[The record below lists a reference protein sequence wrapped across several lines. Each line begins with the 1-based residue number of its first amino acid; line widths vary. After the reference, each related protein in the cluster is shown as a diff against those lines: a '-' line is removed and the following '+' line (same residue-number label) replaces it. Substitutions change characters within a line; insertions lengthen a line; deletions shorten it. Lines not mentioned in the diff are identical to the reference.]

1 MLGQVLSLVCLA
13 ILLQVSRAAVVSG
26 RVDSTT
32 LDIALSDVLERQV
45 AGESVPTGLPSTSAS
60 ATATTLSYSPQS
72 SATSTW
78 DSSSSFSLS
87 STNSIP
93 SSSASFSTASSYPSS
108 SAPVT
113 ACTPIFVSSSAS
125 GLSSTAGPATSSTF
139 ATPTPL
145 PSAIAPSPITVTAIE
160 PPTLYTNRGRQNII
174 VSGNGFSILRTAEFC
189 IRLTN
194 ITIADGATSV
204 TTLSDSA
211 VAIAVDTDA
220 IGLNG
225 DVYRNGSLIISIS
238 GTADVVRDVRWVDP
252 VKSIATIVS
261 PSKVTIGVGSPVHII
276 GINLL
281 PPIGQALCVFNAT
294 GISAANATYDNGTYT
309 CFAPDLH
316 GSGILEVNLLYYT
329 PQRDLS
335 PFGGRNSTDYNRP
348 TDYVSTVVA
357 QPLLLY
363 YRASPPKV
371 SYARF
376 TITGVI
382 EFRFDRP
389 VTVYDANIFAVDPKA
404 SRSILISPLN
414 SREMFTCE
422 KMFLN
427 PTGGTGRLWVAQ
439 ASAECYIQRM
449 DTRTFRIIIGASEVR
464 KMIEA
469 GLSPVVAGDSLS
481 LKTGAV
487 WTAGEE
493 LSETATG
500 STIVQGI
507 LSPDRIVRPTVL
519 VKAPQIIGNCSDVTF
534 DLSRSM
540 GSAGRNF
547 NQSTFTVEPAVGSL
561 QAELTAFAEAFILRN
576 ELVYTIS
583 ASKIPVGRYQFTFTL
598 KNFLGG
604 VGTST
609 FTLEKFDRRDIPYIT
624 LTGPANDA
632 PLDQLHTVTAEVA
645 ATCGALRPVGFQ
657 WESQDV
663 RISTPNGTMVTME
676 AYSLSHQSRYSF
688 VAHAMFTDEP
698 SPTLWTLNYTF
709 TTELDRVMPVT
720 ITEVLAGGGKDT
732 NASLSPLLLSATLFD
747 SGYPPSNVNIS
758 DFACIWNCTRVG
770 AAGGT
775 PCIKEETGQGASI
788 PAICTGA
795 DITGY
800 LDTGRYAF
808 TLESVRIGTGA
819 ISSTEESG
827 APIFV
832 DVIDQWI
839 PLATVTPNMPSPS
852 RWDMYELHA
861 GVSPT
866 SVLNGVDQMS
876 YSWFSNESCHGDIF
890 STVDV
895 ADTSKVQWQPGTP
908 TLRFLPETLLAAGKY
923 CFTVLANDTTR
934 NATGQ
939 ASIVVS
945 VREAPYAG
953 YCSLNATDGLAYQSI
968 FRISCAGWVTDPTST
983 PLFYTYWIRK
993 VGDIPWSNLGP
1004 RSQFSVLD
1012 TVLAEGTYEVTVNV
1026 TDAAGSVGAL
1036 QPVYKLTV
1044 RPRSTRRQ
1052 LQPVSDPTVS
1062 AFAFLNASIESYL
1075 ATSDYRTAQTNLVVA
1090 IQDLIPELLNTAYH
1104 DTLLTFFGYL
1114 LNSGNIYMDA
1124 QSGGPYML
1132 HALQS
1137 MTLGGYN
1144 LTANITT
1151 RLLSSLNIVMTQI
1164 DETTRGAGNCVGYA
1178 ATSDA
1183 MKALDAVMGS
1193 LTHHPDEGG
1202 YRVIKQLDG
1211 IMKRIESCVY
1221 RTLTCG
1227 GPVFTVGQQ
1236 FVNKTVGIA
1245 QVDPSTGNLDLCGR
1259 FSIPA
1264 AARPVSSGSCIKFSC
1279 AVVNSNALRSTPAEG
1294 TAAMAGLGSNLTSLS
1309 LYGNTPMA
1317 PLNISLPDQSIK
1329 ITLDV
1334 DLEILARHQAQPG
1347 SSLVCAWFDYVTDG
1361 GRWSTDGCTLA
1372 ALDEATLKGVCQC
1385 SHLTDF
1391 VLALQNPG
1399 GSPLL
1404 GQPSLPM
1411 PTPTRTSTSTTSPD
1425 DMKPPIAEPQGAPTP
1440 SASSTE
1446 SVPAGPPQGQGS
1458 SNSGKIAGAVVGS
1471 IAAVALLG
1479 GLLFWY
1485 RRNHNHKWWTFQGL
1499 PRAIPPPQQSLPTS
1513 LPRQPQPMAVPG
1525 PPRAYGFR
1533 EARREELPEY
1543 VFPPTWQQHL
1553 ENVGQAGGSTE
1564 RLHTGR

>member
-1 MLGQVLSLVCLA
+1 MMLGQVLSLVCLA
-13 ILLQVSRAAVVSG
+13 ILLQVSRSAVVSG
-26 RVDSTT
+26 RVDSIT
-32 LDIALSDVLERQV
+32 LDIALSDVLGRQAS
-45 AGESVPTGLPSTSAS
+45 AGSVPTGLLSTSAS
-60 ATATTLSYSPQS
+60 ATATSLSSSPQS

-78 DSSSSFSLS
+78 DSSSSLSPS
-87 STNSIP
+87 STNAFP
-93 SSSASFSTASSYPSS
+93 SSSASFGTASSSSSS
-108 SAPVT
+108 SAPIT
-113 ACTPIFVSSSAS
+113 TSTPITVSSSAS
-125 GLSSTAGPATSSTF
+125 GHSSTAGSATSSTF
-139 ATPTPL
+139 APTPL

-174 VSGNGFSILRTAEFC
+174 LSGNGFSILRAAEFSVSF
-189 IRLTN
+189 TN
-194 ITIADGATSV
+194 ITIPAGATTV
-204 TTLSDSA
+204 TTLSDSVVA
-211 VAIAVDTDA
+211 VTVDTDA
-220 IGLNG
+220 ISLNG
-225 DVYRNGSLIISIS
+225 DVYRNGSLIISIR
-238 GTADVVRDVRWVDP
+238 GAADTVRDVRWVDP

-261 PSKVTIGVGSPVHII
+261 PSKVTIGVGSPVHIT

-281 PPIGQALCVFNAT
+281 PPVGQALCVFNAT
-294 GISAANATYDNGTYT
+294 RISATNATYDNGTYT
-309 CFAPDLH
+309 CLAPDMY

-335 PFGGRNSTDYNRP
+335 SFGGRNSTDYNRP
-348 TDYVSTVVA
+348 TDYVSTVVG

-363 YRASPPKV
+363 YRAGPPKV
-371 SYARF
+371 IYARF
-376 TITGVI
+376 TITGAI
-382 EFRFDRP
+382 EFRYDRP
-389 VTVYDANIFAVDPKA
+389 VTVYDANLFAVDPKA
-404 SRSILISPLN
+404 SHSTLISALN
-414 SREMFTCE
+414 GRETFTCE

-427 PTGGTGRLWVAQ
+427 PNGGTGRLWVTQ
-439 ASAECYIQRM
+439 ANAECYIQRM
-449 DTRTFRIIIGASEVR
+449 DARTFRIIIGASEAQ
-464 KMIEA
+464 KIIEA

-481 LKTGAV
+481 LKPGAV

-493 LSETATG
+493 LSETGTG
-500 STIVQGI
+500 STIVEGI
-507 LSPDRIVRPTVL
+507 LSPNRIVRPTVL
-519 VKAPQIIGNCSDVTF
+519 VKAPQIIGSCSDVTF

-547 NQSTFTVEPAVGSL
+547 NQSTFSVAPAVDSL
-561 QAELTAFAEAFILRN
+561 QAELTAFAKAFILRN
-576 ELVYTIS
+576 ELVYTIA

-598 KNFLGG
+598 RNFLGG

-609 FTLEKFDRRDIPYIT
+609 FILEKFDRRDIPYVTI
-624 LTGPANDA
+624 TGPANDA
-632 PLDQLHTVTAEVA
+632 PLDQLHTITAEVA
-645 ATCGALRPVGFQ
+645 ATCGALRPVSFQ

-663 RISTPNGTMVTME
+663 LISTANGTMVTME

-688 VAHAMFTDEP
+688 IARAKFTDEP

-720 ITEVLAGGGKDT
+720 ITEVLAGGGTNK
-732 NASLSPLLLSATLFD
+732 NASQSPLLLSTTLFD

-758 DFACIWNCTRVG
+758 DFTCIWNCTRVG
-770 AAGGT
+770 EPFGT

-808 TLESVRIGTGA
+808 TLETVRIGTGA
-819 ISSTEESG
+819 ISSTDESG
-827 APIFV
+827 APMFV

-839 PLATVTPNMPSPS
+839 PLVTVTPNMPYPS
-852 RWDMYELHA
+852 RWDLYELRA
-861 GVSPT
+861 GVNPI
-866 SVLNGVDQMS
+866 SVLNGVDKVR

-895 ADTSKVQWQPGTP
+895 ADTSKVQWQPGAP
-908 TLRFLPETLLAAGKY
+908 TLRFLPQTLLAAGKY
-923 CFTVLANDTTR
+923 CFTVFANDTAR
-934 NATGQ
+934 NAIGQ

-945 VREAPYAG
+945 VREAPFAG
-953 YCSLNATDGLAYQSI
+953 YCSLNATDGLAYQSV
-968 FRISCAGWVTDPTST
+968 FRISCAGWVTDPQSN

-1036 QPVYKLTV
+1036 QPVYRLTV
-1044 RPRSTRRQ
+1044 RPRLTRRQ
-1052 LQPVSDPTVS
+1052 VQPISEPAVT

-1090 IQDLIPELLNTAYH
+1090 IQDLSPELLNTAYH

-1114 LNSGNIYMDA
+1114 LNSGSIYMDA

-1137 MTLGGYN
+1137 MTMDCYN
-1144 LTANITT
+1144 LTTNITT
-1151 RLLSSLNIVMTQI
+1151 RLLSSLNAVMTQI
-1164 DETTRGAGNCVGYA
+1164 DETTRGAGNCVGSA
-1178 ATSDA
+1178 ATNDA
-1183 MKALDAVMGS
+1183 MKVLDAVMGS
-1193 LTHHPDEGG
+1193 LTHHPDEGD
-1202 YRVIKQLDG
+1202 YRIITQLDG

-1227 GPVFTVGQQ
+1227 GPVFTVDQQ

-1245 QVDPSTGNLDLCGR
+1245 QVDPSTGHLDFCGR
-1259 FSIPA
+1259 FNLPA
-1264 AARPVSSGSCIKFSC
+1264 SASPVSSGSCLKFSC
-1279 AVVNSNALRSTPAEG
+1279 AVVNSNALTSSVG

-1309 LYGNTPMA
+1309 LYGSTPMV
-1317 PLNISLPDQSIK
+1317 PLNISLPDQSIN
-1329 ITLDV
+1329 ITLGV
-1334 DLEILARHQAQPG
+1334 DREILARQQAQPG
-1347 SSLVCAWFDYVTDG
+1347 SSLVCAWFDYVKDG

-1372 ALDEATLKGVCQC
+1372 ALNETTLTGVCQC

-1391 VLALQNPG
+1391 VIDLQNPG
-1399 GSPLL
+1399 GSTPLV
-1404 GQPSLPM
+1404 QPSI
-1411 PTPTRTSTSTTSPD
+1411 PTPTSTSTTSPD

-1446 SVPAGPPQGQGS
+1446 SVLAGPPQDQVS

-1471 IAAVALLG
+1471 TAAVALLA

-1499 PRAIPPPQQSLPTS
+1499 PRAIPPPQQPLPTS
-1513 LPRQPQPMAVPG
+1513 LPRQPLPMAVPG

-1543 VFPPTWQQHL
+1543 VFPPTWQEHL

-1564 RLHTGR
+1564 RLHTGG